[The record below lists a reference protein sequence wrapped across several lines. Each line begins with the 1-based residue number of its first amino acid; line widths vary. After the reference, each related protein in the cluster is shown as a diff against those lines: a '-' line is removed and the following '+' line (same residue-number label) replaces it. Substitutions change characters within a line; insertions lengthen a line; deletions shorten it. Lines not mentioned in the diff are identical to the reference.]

1 MLEEYKDRIEKA
13 KERPYMTLNN
23 FNIGD
28 VVYPFFAHNLVNW
41 GTVVDV
47 NPITRKV
54 TVNFNG
60 INRQF
65 DPQWL
70 MKTNPQIKIAKKGKI
85 ASNYY
90 KMVQAVYYKESP
102 SLYKV
107 SKEEQENGQ
116 MICPKCK
123 KPMEM
128 RFNIGNR
135 QAQFVC
141 TDCEKKISKTNIV
154 GMLKEAS
161 FMTDLYACI
170 EEFSYEL
177 EQKKIKEI
185 ENNETIFPRNPCH
198 SPVPCGGGAELLHT
212 SARPRCS

>member
-1 MLEEYKDRIEKA
+1 MLEEYKDRIQKA
-13 KERPYMTLNN
+13 KERPYLTLNN

-28 VVYPFFAHNLVNW
+28 IVYPFFAHNLVNW

-47 NPITRKV
+47 NPITRKI

-65 DPQWL
+65 DPEWL

-107 SKEEQENGQ
+107 SQQEQQNGQ
-116 MICPKCK
+116 IVCPNCK
-123 KPMEM
+123 KTM
-128 RFNIGNR
+128 RMNFDIDKK
-135 QAQFVC
+135 QVQFVC
-141 TDCEKKISKTNIV
+141 DDCGKKINKTNI
-154 GMLKEAS
+154 M
-161 FMTDLYACI
+161 
-170 EEFSYEL
+170 
-177 EQKKIKEI
+177 EQ
-185 ENNETIFPRNPCH
+185 
-198 SPVPCGGGAELLHT
+198 
-212 SARPRCS
+212 